1 MLGRRRYDSYTALLF
16 DSTERR
22 TDLFVLQKKEEAR
35 LAEER
40 KQLKWQKEHMY
51 DDVHTEDQM
60 RSNADGYDSDDFM

>member
-1 MLGRRRYDSYTALLF
+1 
-16 DSTERR
+16 
-22 TDLFVLQKKEEAR
+22 LQKKEEAR

-60 RSNADGYDSDDFM
+60 KSNADGYDSDDFM